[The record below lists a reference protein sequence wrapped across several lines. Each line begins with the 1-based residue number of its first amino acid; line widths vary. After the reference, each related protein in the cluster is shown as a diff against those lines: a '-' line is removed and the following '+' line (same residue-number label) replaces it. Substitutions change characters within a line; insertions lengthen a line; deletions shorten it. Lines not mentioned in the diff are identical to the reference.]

1 MRIVVGVCVLYVLCV
16 YTRGDQRGDQG
27 RKRRQSRDDDD
38 GPLVL
43 SALVVLSLR
52 PRGEDLVLAP
62 RLLRWFVL
70 SFVRSFA
77 RLLVRSF
84 VRSLF
89 SSCAP
94 GCLSSFVPSRLV
106 LAAAYRRLFVSFVR
120 ARRHSP
126 STEATVLFPTPI
138 SASLGIEFFSPVCT
152 LSLASFTFSCTS
164 SSSCSSPFR
173 LRWTPLVLLINTVL
187 CISLIVAAFSFTLF
201 YILLFFDFRSLEY
214 PTFLFLSRR
223 SKFLICRTLPSVLCS
238 TPMTQ
243 TRRLFCNT
251 FSAGED
257 AKNTKVLR
265 IGRFEI
271 PDFY

>member
-1 MRIVVGVCVLYVLCV
+1 MTTMGRWFSRRWLFSLYGHAVNTSCW
-16 YTRGDQRGDQG
+16 
-27 RKRRQSRDDDD
+27 
-38 GPLVL
+38 L
-43 SALVVLSLR
+43 SAPSLVRS
-52 PRGEDLVLAP
+52 
-62 RLLRWFVL
+62 
-70 SFVRSFA
+70 SVRSFA

-120 ARRHSP
+120 AHRHSP

-173 LRWTPLVLLINTVL
+173 LRWTPLVLLITAVP
-187 CISLIVAAFSFTLF
+187 CISF
-201 YILLFFDFRSLEY
+201 
-214 PTFLFLSRR
+214 
-223 SKFLICRTLPSVLCS
+223 
-238 TPMTQ
+238 
-243 TRRLFCNT
+243 
-251 FSAGED
+251 
-257 AKNTKVLR
+257 
-265 IGRFEI
+265 
-271 PDFY
+271 